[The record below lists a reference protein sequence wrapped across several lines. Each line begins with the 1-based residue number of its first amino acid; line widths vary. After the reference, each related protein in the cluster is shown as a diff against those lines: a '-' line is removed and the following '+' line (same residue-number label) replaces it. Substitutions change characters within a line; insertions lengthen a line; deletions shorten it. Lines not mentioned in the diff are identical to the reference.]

1 MSLTR
6 RLQVLVDDERYE
18 RLERESE
25 RTGASI
31 GALVRTAI
39 DERYSSV
46 WPSPEEAGRG
56 LLEAEPMPVGDWE
69 DMERELEDRFVEPH
83 ER

>member
-6 RLQVLVDDERYE
+6 RLQVLIDDERYE
-18 RLERESE
+18 RLAGEAD

-31 GALVRTAI
+31 GTLVRDAI
-39 DERYSSV
+39 DERYGSR
-46 WPSPEEAGRG
+46 WPSPEEAGRR
-56 LLEAEPMPVGDWE
+56 LLEAEPMPVDDWGVLKK
-69 DMERELEDRFVEPH
+69 ELEDSVVVRY

>member
-1 MSLTR
+1 MSLSR

-18 RLERESE
+18 RLATESE

-31 GALVRTAI
+31 GTLVRDAI
-39 DERYSSV
+39 DARYASR
-46 WPSPEEAGRG
+46 WPSPEEAGRR
-56 LLEAEPMPVGDWE
+56 LLDAEPMPVDDWAHVK
-69 DMERELEDRFVEPH
+69 RELDDELAGRH